1 MIKPFKFFQGRPKR
15 LYHYD
20 LLVGGIPVEVL
31 NSNEPQTH
39 FFRDAQTHEFC
50 AGVHNTQL
58 ILHYE
63 GDMDIESVRA
73 MTWDLTTR
81 YTNYVSIT
89 EHVILF
95 MENFLNEHLSGTST
109 IRLA

>member
-1 MIKPFKFFQGRPKR
+1 MIKPFHFFKG
-15 LYHYD
+15 YVYSD
-20 LLVGGIPVEVL
+20 EYIV
-31 NSNEPQTH
+31 SNEPQTH

-58 ILHYE
+58 ILYYE

-81 YTNYVSIT
+81 YANYVSIN
-89 EHVILF
+89 EHVIGF
-95 MENFLNEHLSGTST
+95 MEAFLNEHLDGTST